1 MTYELDCLCGK
12 RVGVLASA
20 AGTEV
25 ACECGAV
32 VPVPKLSVLRE
43 RSGQGAYES
52 GPIDTIQR
60 MRREGTLP
68 SGDCCA
74 ACGRPTNDVIDLR
87 VECERIVAA
96 DDNMKL
102 KMFLA
107 LLISPLVFLSM
118 RNPAK
123 HAVGRDTVIEVPL
136 RMCQKHRAWLTR
148 SRQRKLRRLLCCV
161 PVYQKLL
168 IAYPGARVI
177 VPKLA
182 ATTVGHFKSG

>member
-1 MTYELDCLCGK
+1 MVLVMTFELHCKCGR

-52 GPIDTIQR
+52 GPIDTILR
-60 MRREGTLP
+60 MRGEGALP
-68 SGDCCA
+68 WGECCA
-74 ACGRPTNDVIDLR
+74 ACGRPTSEVIDLR

-96 DDNMKL
+96 SDNMKL

-107 LLISPLVFLSM
+107 LLINPLLFLIM
-118 RNPAK
+118 RNRERE
-123 HAVGRDTVIEVPL
+123 AVGRDTVVEVPL
-136 RMCQKHRAWLTR
+136 RMCQEHRGSLAR
-148 SRQRKLRRLLCCV
+148 SRQRKLRRLLASV
-161 PVYQKLL
+161 PVYQQLL
-168 IAYPGARVI
+168 TAYPRTDQRERGR
-177 VPKLA
+177 
-182 ATTVGHFKSG
+182 GDHGRS